1 MEGLSEFH
9 QGASGPICA
18 PKVPVS
24 GSLVPQVLL
33 LPPGAV
39 DREVKGFD
47 VEVEDLEGLRMW
59 LTCS

>member
-9 QGASGPICA
+9 QGAPSPICA

-24 GSLVPQVLL
+24 GSLVHEVLL
-33 LPPGAV
+33 LHPGAV